1 MLEHIR
7 KDVLGQK
14 SIQSDDFVDLLQ
26 FLKNKIINVKVF

>member
-1 MLEHIR
+1 MLEHIG

-26 FLKNKIINVKVF
+26 ILKNKIIHVKVF